1 MRTRGLEERRYGRS
15 ATRWAGIGR
24 AYGRVPEVRAPMLTK
39 AGHCKE
45 GTPKHTQQQTPSFL
59 IGPCFELGIRRP
71 YYGDAQR
78 TLCGPNPRDLSAEAV
93 THATR
98 RFRPAA
104 PPLRVAAAPA
114 ATPPASLATLAIS
127 TSFYYLLGIRPL
139 VPRLLLSLPE
149 ATRLLK
155 RARLRLADRR

>member
-1 MRTRGLEERRYGRS
+1 MGRYRQSLRARSRGSGAHAHKSRVLLRRHS
-15 ATRWAGIGR
+15 
-24 AYGRVPEVRAPMLTK
+24 
-39 AGHCKE
+39 
-45 GTPKHTQQQTPSFL
+45 KHTQQQTPSFL